1 MSVGWSVGWRGS
13 ECLWD
18 GGAVSVCGMVRGME
32 GQ

>member
-1 MSVGWSVGWRGS
+1 MSVGWRGS
-13 ECLWD
+13 ECLWG

>member
-1 MSVGWSVGWRGS
+1 MSVGWRGS

-18 GGAVSVCGMVRGME
+18 GGAVSVCGVVRGME

>member
-18 GGAVSVCGMVRGME
+18 GGAVSVCGVE

>member
-1 MSVGWSVGWRGS
+1 MGWRGTD
-13 ECLWD
+13 CLWDGPWD

>member
-1 MSVGWSVGWRGS
+1 MSVGWRGS

-18 GGAVSVCGMVRGME
+18 GPWDGGAVSVRGME